1 MDMNHSN
8 ALAVTIQTECHK
20 LRPESISAGQCELIV
35 EEPLLI
41 TVDDKPVATLMCT
54 PEDEVSLSL
63 GFMYTEGIIGSEK
76 DIGAVAFCRRES
88 GNVVRFMT
96 AEGGD
101 LVSRLPAYR
110 AVFSSCSICGREAI
124 QAVTAH
130 MKPFERRERRISP
143 RAVVELGAL
152 MNSRQRFF
160 RRTGGT
166 HAAIMGQINGGKLLS
181 ESAILK
187 EDIGRHNALD
197 KVVGE
202 ALRCKVSLGES
213 LLFLS
218 GRMSFEM
225 VAKAARAGISDIA
238 AVSAPTA
245 LAVELARQLNMLLV
259 GFARGDSAVVYSGKE
274 ALIAEQSS
282 GKPALA
288 AFQCDHQEPRR

>member
-1 MDMNHSN
+1 MDADHTN
-8 ALAVTIQTECHK
+8 ALAETIGTDCHNI
-20 LRPESISAGQCELIV
+20 RPEGISAGECELIV

-54 PEDEVSLSL
+54 PGDEISLSL
-63 GFMYTEGIIGSEK
+63 GFLYSEGIIRSRK
-76 DIGAVAFCRRES
+76 DLGAVAFCRRES

-96 AEGGD
+96 AEGVD
-101 LVSRLPAYR
+101 LASSLSAHR

-124 QAVTAH
+124 QAVTARL
-130 MKPFERRERRISP
+130 KPFDRRKFRISP
-143 RAVVELGAL
+143 RAIVDLGVL

-166 HAAIMGQINGGKLLS
+166 HAAIMGQIKGGGLLP

-202 ALRCKVSLGES
+202 ALMCSVSFEES

-225 VAKAARAGISDIA
+225 VAKAARAGISDVA

-245 LAVELARQLNMLLV
+245 LAVGLARQLNMLLI

-274 ALIAEQSS
+274 ALISE
-282 GKPALA
+282 
-288 AFQCDHQEPRR
+288 

>member
-1 MDMNHSN
+1 MDVNQSN
-8 ALAVTIQTECHK
+8 ALAVTIGTECHN
-20 LRPESISAGQCELIV
+20 LRPEGISAGECELIV

-41 TVDDKPVATLMCT
+41 TVDDKPIATLMCT
-54 PEDEVSLSL
+54 PEDEISLSL
-63 GFMYTEGIIGSEK
+63 GFMYTEGIIRSEK
-76 DIGAVAFCRRES
+76 DVGAVAFCRNES
-88 GNVVRFMT
+88 GNVVRFMA
-96 AEGGD
+96 AEGVD
-101 LVSRLPAYR
+101 LASRLSAHR

-124 QAVTAH
+124 QAVASCL
-130 MKPFERRERRISP
+130 KPFDRRECRISP
-143 RAVVELGAL
+143 RAIVDLGAL

-160 RRTGGT
+160 KRTGGT
-166 HAAIMGQINGGKLLS
+166 HAAIMGQIRGGGLLS

-197 KVVGE
+197 KVVGD
-202 ALRCKVSLGES
+202 ALKRKVPLGGS

-259 GFARGDSAVVYSGKE
+259 GFARGASAVVYSGKE
-274 ALIAEQSS
+274 ALIAEQ
-282 GKPALA
+282 
-288 AFQCDHQEPRR
+288 

>member
-1 MDMNHSN
+1 MNHSN
-8 ALAVTIQTECHK
+8 ALAVTIQTECHN
-20 LRPESISAGQCELIV
+20 LRPDSISAGECELIV

-63 GFMYTEGIIGSEK
+63 GFMYTEGIIRSEK

-101 LVSRLPAYR
+101 MASRLPAYR

-166 HAAIMGQINGGKLLS
+166 HAAIMGQINGGGLLQNRPS
-181 ESAILK
+181 SKRISGAITPWTKWLVNP
-187 EDIGRHNALD
+187 E
-197 KVVGE
+197 V
-202 ALRCKVSLGES
+202 KVSLGES

-274 ALIAEQSS
+274 ALIAEQ
-282 GKPALA
+282 
-288 AFQCDHQEPRR
+288 